1 MPTLGYISYLRVCD
15 HGGCAISAQHA
26 RRYLSAQLL
35 VWLCGCMTRTCKGC
49 KHATHRLSMSHAA
62 LLPAAMAR
70 RRSSSTKCE
79 RSPLGRRRSSYS
91 AHTLACS
98 PFFGSAGPRYMYLYK
113 VTYITLTRN
122 SQNIMKHALLRG
134 RMVPPESA
142 MVDSPSRVSQSYS
155 KVILFESHFLAELQR
170 AAHPLQTRPCTL
182 RATFQGQ
189 NDRSERDGGRL

>member
-1 MPTLGYISYLRVCD
+1 
-15 HGGCAISAQHA
+15 
-26 RRYLSAQLL
+26 
-35 VWLCGCMTRTCKGC
+35 
-49 KHATHRLSMSHAA
+49 
-62 LLPAAMAR
+62 
-70 RRSSSTKCE
+70 
-79 RSPLGRRRSSYS
+79 
-91 AHTLACS
+91 
-98 PFFGSAGPRYMYLYK
+98 MYLYK